1 MTMTATTRKKVVV
14 MVVVVVDLLCSE
26 MLADHID
33 HTSFQLMIPQSQ
45 FRCLIFASGFTFAV
59 IEDQSQ

>member
-1 MTMTATTRKKVVV
+1 MDDDDGDDEEEGGGDGGGGGDSG
-14 MVVVVVDLLCSE
+14 VDLLCSE

-45 FRCLIFASGFTFAV
+45 FRCLILLRVSHLR
-59 IEDQSQ
+59 